1 MITHDEF
8 QKALKIVKEYKTQ
21 VETHLKEVEKKI
33 EKTKI
38 ELDMLSKF
46 SNVNKDMKISQTY
59 ISQSLLNILN
69 YNDDYFEIDFDF
81 DTKISELSKISITKF
96 LRCQKAGK
104 MRLQELKELCFYA
117 GVSLQP

>member
-21 VETHLKEVEKKI
+21 VETHLKEVEK
-33 EKTKI
+33 EVY
-38 ELDMLSKF
+38 MLSKF
-46 SNVNKDMKISQTY
+46 SNVNKDMKISETD
-59 ISQSLLNILN
+59 ISSALRNILMR
-69 YNDDYFEIDFDF
+69 DGDYFEIDFDF

-96 LRCQKAGK
+96 LRCHNAGK